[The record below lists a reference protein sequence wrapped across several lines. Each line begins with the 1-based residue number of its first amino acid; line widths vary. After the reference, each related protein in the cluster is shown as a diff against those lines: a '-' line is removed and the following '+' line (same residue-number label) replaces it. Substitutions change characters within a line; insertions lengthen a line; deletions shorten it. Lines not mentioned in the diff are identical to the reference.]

1 MLVRLIYFMQMK
13 NDTLRVVLIDELF
26 QNDMSAI
33 LCDNIILPLDVVVAA
48 CSLAL
53 ARVVHSK

>member
-26 QNDMSAI
+26 QNDMSEI
-33 LCDNIILPLDVVVAA
+33 LCDNILLLDVVVAA
-48 CSLAL
+48 CACSRRA
-53 ARVVHSK
+53 

>member
-26 QNDMSAI
+26 QNDMSEI
-33 LCDNIILPLDVVVAA
+33 LCDNILPLDVVVAA
-48 CSLAL
+48 CACSRRA
-53 ARVVHSK
+53 